1 MNMEYL
7 KRFVK
12 KNLFLVGV
20 LSISALVVILLLVLS
35 IIQYSEMGEYIN
47 KTNEMREKNEKL
59 MRARI
64 PAVQENIDR
73 LQQDT
78 KGYNAATEK
87 LKVHFGQS
95 LYKALQV
102 FCTALV
108 TGAKQGIVDD
118 FAEIDEKF
126 RQVLADAQK
135 DKNKQKNVGEYIKKR
150 MTEDRA
156 AFDAEL
162 KGAADAVV
170 ALESALKSVPAD
182 QKIAKQAELQAAKS
196 KLECYTRIVEYYGIS
211 QLTITPEMMQNI
223 FRTFWE
229 QEKSS
234 QSPRVHI
241 YRLFRA
247 KCGAM
252 REGEKRLWHID
263 LWDAA
268 MKEFIKEAQKTMI
281 EPLDSRNREEV
292 FLSSLGLPRNLD
304 NQPLRLDAYRRDM
317 RDKVDAMFAK
327 HDISISGHYFVQKSV
342 PEPRTNKGID
352 EANADG
358 QGTSS
363 SNVSS
368 SAGGGDATGN
378 GGGKAADAAD
388 EIRHWDIISDIAR
401 RIVAAKINSVDE
413 FSYVDLAGR
422 EENNCRYYTY
432 TVAVSGSEKEI
443 VDLVNRL
450 SDAYKD
456 NRMYVVK
463 RFQIKKE
470 EDQIQDIIDVAQGI
484 LKDSNEE
491 NGKLSVK
498 NSNGA
503 MNPDSAADNSGPKV
517 TLQSSYF
524 KEEGKYP
531 ECVAGRSDLCEAS
544 LVIEYVVF
552 NGNVLK

>member
-20 LSISALVVILLLVLS
+20 LGISALVVILLLVLS
-35 IIQYSEMGEYIN
+35 VIQYTEMGEYIN

-78 KGYNAATEK
+78 KGYNAVTEK
-87 LKVHFGQS
+87 MKVHFGQS

-102 FCTALV
+102 FCAALV
-108 TGAKQGIVDD
+108 KGAKQGIVDD
-118 FAEIDEKF
+118 LAEVDEKF
-126 RQVLADAQK
+126 RQVLTDAQK
-135 DKNKQKNVGEYIKKR
+135 DKNKQKEVGEYIKKR
-150 MTEDRA
+150 LTEDRA

-162 KGAADAVV
+162 KGAADAVA
-170 ALESALKSVPAD
+170 ALESAVKSVPAD
-182 QKIAKQAELQAAKS
+182 QRIAKQAELQAAKS

-211 QLTITPEMMQNI
+211 QQTITPEMMQSI
-223 FRTFWE
+223 FRSFWE
-229 QEKSS
+229 QEKAS

-252 REGEKRLWHID
+252 REGEKRLWHVD
-263 LWDAA
+263 LWDVA
-268 MKEFIKEAQKTMI
+268 MKEFIEEAQKTMI

-292 FLSSLGLPRNLD
+292 FLSSLGLQRNLD
-304 NQPLRLDAYRRDM
+304 NQQLRLDAYRRDM
-317 RDKVDAMFAK
+317 RDKVDAIFAK

-342 PEPRTNKGID
+342 PEPRTNKEID
-352 EANADG
+352 EDKG
-358 QGTSS
+358 DSPGSS
-363 SNVSS
+363 SGS
-368 SAGGGDATGN
+368 SAGGSVGGSVGGDN
-378 GGGKAADAAD
+378 GGKAADAAD

-443 VDLVNRL
+443 VDFMNRL

-456 NRMYVVK
+456 NRLYVVK

-484 LKDSNEE
+484 LKDTSEE
-491 NGKLSVK
+491 SGKLSVK
-498 NSNGA
+498 SGNGA
-503 MNPDSAADNSGPKV
+503 MNPDSATDNAGPKV
-517 TLQSSYF
+517 ILQPSYF